1 MLTQKAFRKWFK
13 EVWVLPWD
21 LLRVLGN
28 RFWFYLYRFKS
39 EFKQVKVVG
48 GRSRKAGICV

>member
-1 MLTQKAFRKWFK
+1 VLTQKAFRKWFK
-13 EVWVLPWD
+13 EVWVLAWD
-21 LLRVLGN
+21 FWILGN
-28 RFWFYLYRFKS
+28 RFWFYFYRFKS